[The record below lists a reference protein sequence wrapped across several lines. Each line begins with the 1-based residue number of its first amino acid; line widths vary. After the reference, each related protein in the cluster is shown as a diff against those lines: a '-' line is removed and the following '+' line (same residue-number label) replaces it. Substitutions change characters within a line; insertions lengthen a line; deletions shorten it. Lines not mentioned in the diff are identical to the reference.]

1 MSTRHSLPN
10 RAFTLV
16 EILVVIGILGLLAAI
31 LFPVFGTV
39 RGRARQTACLSNLHQ
54 IGQAAAMYIQ
64 DNDSYY
70 PRAADAADKASPST
84 WGDSPEFQA
93 ELTSMPT
100 LQEVLAP
107 YVPSRELFHCPSD
120 VGFAVSDFNGVE
132 LDAFPSSYEKFGSS
146 YYYRTEFAAHRYIES
161 QVNTASK
168 INFIFD
174 GCGRWHGTFLPIRNR
189 YNVLFADLHAKNI
202 SGPEMDDAWAQ
213 PVTAQP

>member
-1 MSTRHSLPN
+1 MPTRHSLPN

-16 EILVVIGILGLLAAI
+16 EILVLIGILGLLAAI

-54 IGQAAAMYIQ
+54 IGLAAGMYFQ

-70 PRAADAADKASPST
+70 PRAADASDKADPSN
-84 WGDSPEFQA
+84 WGDAPDFKAQLA
-93 ELTSMPT
+93 NMPT
-100 LQEVLAP
+100 LQETLAP
-107 YVPSRELFHCPSD
+107 YNPTKEIFHCPSD
-120 VGFAVSDFNGVE
+120 IGFAVSDFNGVE

-146 YYYRTEFAAHRYIES
+146 YYYRTELAARRYTES

-174 GCGRWHGTFLPIRNR
+174 GCGRWHGTITPIRNR

-202 SGPEMDDAWAQ
+202 SGAEMDEAWAQ
-213 PVTAQP
+213 PLTGS